1 MIYPGE
7 YSMCT
12 WKECVFC
19 CFRVEYFLSLLLPP
33 LTHTHTHTHRKFI
46 CFNVSFKTS
55 ILLLVFSLDEAFI
68 DVSGMLNS
76 PTSIVLLSI
85 SPFMLINT
93 CFMYLDAPMLGA
105 YICTI
110 VLFVGSILSSL
121 YNVLFLSLV
130 TVIVFVC
137 FV

>member
-1 MIYPGE
+1 
-7 YSMCT
+7 
-12 WKECVFC
+12 
-19 CFRVEYFLSLLLPP
+19 VEYFLYLCLPP
-33 LTHTHTHTHRKFI
+33 VTHRERERERERKFV
-46 CFNVSFKTS
+46 CFNASFKTS

-68 DVSGMLNS
+68 DVSGMLKS

-85 SPFMLINT
+85 SPFLLVNI
-93 CFMYLDAPMLGA
+93 CFIYLDAPMLSA

-121 YNVLFLSLV
+121 YNVPFLYLV
-130 TVIVFVC
+130 TVIVLVC